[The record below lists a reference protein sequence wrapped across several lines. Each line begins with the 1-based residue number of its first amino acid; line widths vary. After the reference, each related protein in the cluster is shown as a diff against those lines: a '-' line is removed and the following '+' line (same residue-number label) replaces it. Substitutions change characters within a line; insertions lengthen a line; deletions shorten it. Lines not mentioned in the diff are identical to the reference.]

1 MRPGR
6 GRIRMWVAM
15 MLIDLLGKR
24 QDPTPLA
31 RCAGCDPAR
40 WPQGQRVLRKGAGGV
55 AVHIARELVQHQ
67 DFCQTALGRGAPR
80 KQFTAGCGFQRGA
93 EAGADGFVEGS
104 VFDEVLLGSEFGE
117 PKVQDGAWCGL
128 RHGEVRKWRRLLVA
142 RRRQWQQLEGDTQR
156 SRRCGTGGGP
166 TGLA

>member
-55 AVHIARELVQHQ
+55 AIHIARELVQQQHLRQ
-67 DFCQTALGRGAPR
+67 PLLGRVAPG
-80 KQFTAGCGFQRGA
+80 KQFALRRSLQRGA
-93 EAGADGFVEGS
+93 EAGANGFVQGS
-104 VFDEVLLGSEFGE
+104 VFGEVLLGG
-117 PKVQDGAWCGL
+117 
-128 RHGEVRKWRRLLVA
+128 
-142 RRRQWQQLEGDTQR
+142 
-156 SRRCGTGGGP
+156 
-166 TGLA
+166 